1 MPDIRQM
8 SKRLRGFDLDLC
20 GLLVPNVSFE
30 NAEEVL
36 YEIGLHDE
44 GTPACGNV
52 GTRGII

>member
-1 MPDIRQM
+1 MPDICQM

-20 GLLVPNVSFE
+20 GLLVPYVSFE

-44 GTPACGNV
+44 GTPAGGNV
-52 GTRGII
+52 GARRII

>member
-1 MPDIRQM
+1 MSDICQM

-36 YEIGLHDE
+36 YEIWLHDK